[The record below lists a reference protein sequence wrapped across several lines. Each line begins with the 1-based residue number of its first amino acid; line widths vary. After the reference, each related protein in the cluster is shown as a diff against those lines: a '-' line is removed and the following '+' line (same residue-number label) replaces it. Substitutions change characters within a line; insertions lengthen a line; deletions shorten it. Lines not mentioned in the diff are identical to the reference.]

1 MITNITNINPGT
13 ETIIYSIYKWEI
25 SKKLIRSQTDYF
37 FNDLINLKDFNSNL
51 LKIDKK
57 LYKILIFITLDISK
71 SKISVIMKIFT
82 V

>member
-25 SKKLIRSQTDYF
+25 SKKLIRNQTNYF
-37 FNDLINLKDFNSNL
+37 FNDLINIKDFNSNL

-57 LYKILIFITLDISK
+57 LYKISIFITLDISK

>member
-13 ETIIYSIYKWEI
+13 ETIIYSIHKWEI
-25 SKKLIRSQTDYF
+25 SKKLIRNQTDYF
-37 FNDLINLKDFNSNL
+37 FNDLINIKDFNSNL

>member
-25 SKKLIRSQTDYF
+25 SKKLIRNHTDYF
-37 FNDLINLKDFNSNL
+37 FNDLINIKDFNSNL

>member
-25 SKKLIRSQTDYF
+25 SKKLIRNQTDYF
-37 FNDLINLKDFNSNL
+37 FNDLINIKDFNSNL

>member
-13 ETIIYSIYKWEI
+13 ETIIHSIYKWEI
-25 SKKLIRSQTDYF
+25 SKKLIRNQTDYF
-37 FNDLINLKDFNSNL
+37 FNDLINIKDFNSNL

>member
-13 ETIIYSIYKWEI
+13 ETIIYSIYKSEI
-25 SKKLIRSQTDYF
+25 SKKLIRNQTDYF
-37 FNDLINLKDFNSNL
+37 FNDLINIKDFNSNL

>member
-37 FNDLINLKDFNSNL
+37 FNDLINIKNFNSNL

>member
-37 FNDLINLKDFNSNL
+37 FNDLINIKNFNSNL

-71 SKISVIMKIFT
+71 TKISVIMKIFT